1 MADPLFDF
9 LLTEPLRAGENR
21 LPCPACPER
30 KSYNKHQRTLAVR
43 DQGDRITYHCWHC
56 DSKGALRKPGQESLR
71 FQRKQVSKP
80 ISKPEPV
87 QVFQDETEPLN
98 DECYEWLEE
107 RCISRDTAD
116 HFKLRMGRV
125 RGTDAI
131 GLPYFH
137 DGRVTGYKLQSIEI
151 PKKEGAFSIIG
162 KVSGLFGRHV
172 FDPAVPHAIILEGE
186 FDPLACYEAGLRN
199 VLSIPH
205 GAINPGT
212 SGDTTKLAFLGE
224 CESLFR
230 GMKRIVVA
238 TDNDGP
244 GKATGDEI
252 ARRIGRYRVYRP
264 IYPDGAK
271 DANDVLI
278 DFGAEQLRKLIEN
291 SKAEEIPGLTKP
303 SAFKGDLMRFRRGD
317 VLQGYST
324 GYGCLDPIFR
334 ITPGVFT
341 TITGHPGHG
350 KSELVDQI
358 HINMALR
365 EDWNFAMWSR
375 ENAGFV
381 HTSKLIE
388 KFIRKRFHPD
398 MNNVMSDNDIERGME
413 LVERHATFITSDG
426 GPDTMESILERMTGA
441 VMRYGIKSC
450 VIDPYNYI
458 QKNHELAREDLQ
470 ISDML
475 SVGTDWAKNHECHVF
490 FVAHPRTM
498 DEDKVPNGSSISGG
512 GTFNAKTDFG
522 LTVHRPDKGRVAE
535 VHNWKTRHS
544 WLGRVGVSMLGYS
557 VDKASYYDLDSPYDD
572 PVPRKGADIV
582 DLKVV
587 GGGRREE
594 RRSRSYGS
602 DSDHD
607 DELDG
612 SEL

>member
-1 MADPLFDF
+1 
-9 LLTEPLRAGENR
+9 
-21 LPCPACPER
+21 
-30 KSYNKHQRTLAVR
+30 
-43 DQGDRITYHCWHC
+43 
-56 DSKGALRKPGQESLR
+56 
-71 FQRKQVSKP
+71 
-80 ISKPEPV
+80 
-87 QVFQDETEPLN
+87 
-98 DECYEWLEE
+98 
-107 RCISRDTAD
+107 
-116 HFKLRMGRV
+116 
-125 RGTDAI
+125 
-131 GLPYFH
+131 
-137 DGRVTGYKLQSIEI
+137 
-151 PKKEGAFSIIG
+151 
-162 KVSGLFGRHV
+162 
-172 FDPAVPHAIILEGE
+172 
-186 FDPLACYEAGLRN
+186 
-199 VLSIPH
+199 
-205 GAINPGT
+205 
-212 SGDTTKLAFLGE
+212 
-224 CESLFR
+224 
-230 GMKRIVVA
+230 
-238 TDNDGP
+238 
-244 GKATGDEI
+244 
-252 ARRIGRYRVYRP
+252 
-264 IYPDGAK
+264 
-271 DANDVLI
+271 
-278 DFGAEQLRKLIEN
+278 
-291 SKAEEIPGLTKP
+291 
-303 SAFKGDLMRFRRGD
+303 MRFRRGD